1 MGLLIW
7 MPQTRR
13 HHLELASGGR
23 STVRR
28 YRLILLHEGRKSVDF
43 EAEREL
49 GLGDHVDL
57 EGRPL
62 EVVGLVWKRGELLCA
77 PIGPP
82 LRHN

>member
-13 HHLELASGGR
+13 HNLELASGGP
-23 STVRR
+23 SSVHR

-49 GLGDHVDL
+49 GLGDRL
-57 EGRPL
+57 NFGGRPL
-62 EVVGLVWKRGELLCA
+62 EVVGLAWKRGEALLCA
-77 PIGPP
+77 PIGPA
-82 LRHN
+82 H